1 MSAWRKIWVMA
12 LVHVPLGERAYDI
25 AIASNT
31 LHSFDALG
39 RDEIAI
45 LTNETVAA
53 LYAEPLANRLRER
66 GAKVLLFAA
75 PEGEAF
81 KNLEWVSRAYDAL
94 AEANFTRRGIIVAVG
109 GGVVGDWAGFVAAT
123 WMRGVDFI
131 QIPTTLLAAV
141 DSSVGGKT
149 GVNHPRAKN
158 LIGAFHQPAH
168 VLIDTEVLSTL
179 PIRELRAGMAEVIKY
194 GVIADAEFFQW
205 LEANLDDALRLKP
218 SAIAHILTRSVE
230 LKAEVVGE
238 DERESDASGR
248 RATLNYGH
256 TAGHAIE
263 ATTEYGTYLH
273 GEAIAIGMTVAA
285 RLAISLGTI
294 DEAAGRELL
303 QRQTRLF
310 ERAGLPTEVPSQSTF
325 EQLWAAMALDK
336 KSRGAAI
343 NFILPTRL
351 GHVERFADVS
361 GDAVRRALENSD
373 SASQS

>member
-1 MSAWRKIWVMA
+1 MAWRKILDMA
-12 LVHVPLGERAYDI
+12 SVAVHLGERSYKI
-25 AIASNT
+25 AIAPDS
-31 LHSFDALG
+31 LLSFDALG

-45 LTNETVAA
+45 LTNETVAP

-66 GAKVLLFAA
+66 GAKVLVFAA
-75 PEGEAF
+75 PAGEAN
-81 KNLEWVSRAYDAL
+81 KNLDWTSRAYDVL
-94 AEANFTRRGIIVAVG
+94 AEANFTRRGTVVAVG

-168 VLIDTEVLSTL
+168 VLIDPSVLSTL
-179 PIRELRAGMAEVIKY
+179 PARELRAGMAEVIKY
-194 GVIADAEFFQW
+194 GVIADAEFFAW
-205 LEANLDDALRLKP
+205 LETHFDDALRLEP
-218 SAIAHILTRSVE
+218 AAIEHIIRRSVE
-230 LKAEVVGE
+230 IKAEVVGE

-256 TAGHAIE
+256 TVGHAIE
-263 ATTEYGTYLH
+263 ATTEYGTHLH

-285 RLAISLGTI
+285 RLALELKTI
-294 DEAAGRELL
+294 DGAEGQELW

-310 ERAGLPTEVPSQSTF
+310 ERAGLPTSVPAQSTF
-325 EQLWAAMALDK
+325 ERLWAAMALDK
-336 KSRGAAI
+336 KSRGKAI

-351 GHVERFADVS
+351 GSVERFADV
-361 GDAVRRALENSD
+361 DAETVRRALDNSFL
-373 SASQS
+373 S